1 MKNLLHGKASL
12 PFFQK
17 GQTII
22 EAVVALMTILLII
35 TAIAIVIVNGLYNS
49 QFIKSQ
55 NEANKLAQQGIEF
68 VKNIQI
74 NDLGTFADLVLD
86 DDGIS
91 ISSSTF
97 CIDEQNNTLTSN
109 GCVTEVVNTA
119 SYFNRTITFFP
130 PGAECNST
138 EVKVTSTVSWSSTK
152 CPSTKRF
159 CHESKLVGCLPFNLP
174 ASNP

>member
-1 MKNLLHGKASL
+1 MLIKNS
-12 PFFQK
+12 QN

-49 QFIKSQ
+49 QFIKNQ

-74 NDLGTFADLVLD
+74 NDLGGFSSLVKNE
-86 DDGIS
+86 DGS
-91 ISSSTF
+91 ISTSTF
-97 CIDEQNNTLTSN
+97 CIDEQNNTLTTN
-109 GCVTEVVNTA
+109 GCVADVINTA
-119 SYFNRTITFFP
+119 SNFNRTITFFP
-130 PGAECNST
+130 PGSECNST
-138 EVKVTSTVSWSSTK
+138 EVKVTTTVSWSSTK
-152 CPSTKRF
+152 CPVSKRF
-159 CHESKLVGCLPFNLP
+159 CHKSELVGCMPFNLP